1 MMSQHELARRRR
13 QMQHRIRLALVQRRV
28 TYFGVFNPDSAGAA
42 QPPAQDDSAI
52 GDPGDLNTLA
62 A

>member
-1 MMSQHELARRRR
+1 MMSLNELTRRRR

-28 TYFGVFNPDSAGAA
+28 THLGVFVPESADAGE
-42 QPPAQDDSAI
+42 PPAQDGDTVD
-52 GDPGDLNTLA
+52 DPGDLNTLA